1 MGARDGV
8 IAAMCCPA
16 SVALPPDPAL
26 RGRVNRAHP
35 FCRSRTGPDAA

>member
-1 MGARDGV
+1 MGASVGV
-8 IAAMCCPA
+8 FAALRP
-16 SVALPPDPAL
+16 VALPPDPAL